1 MDRTDWLLWRDWV
14 VVWTQFW
21 SYFVSKDCK
30 TLMPIKRVK
39 VFGFHAKLTHPFV
52 HCIAAPLSQA
62 RHSLVVIIICQQ
74 HLEKLILKSLADFCT
89 SLVSV
94 ENSNLTSCQG
104 LLCCCQS
111 NTQAR
116 IIDSKY
122 PDTWKTAS
130 VYGVGFRLVRDFFLL
145 SRTCALVANC
155 RKVGLVLNIKLMP
168 VFAFQISALVPI
180 MQHPSSICT
189 SKEAS
194 TSVSLGIETV
204 WVSLSISMLLCPIHH
219 LRFIEEH
226 FLKTKNR
233 FCKGTV
239 SV

>member
-1 MDRTDWLLWRDWV
+1 MDRTDWLLRRDWV

-74 HLEKLILKSLADFCT
+74 HLEKLILKSWADFCT

-94 ENSNLTSCQG
+94 ENSNLTLCQG
-104 LLCCCQS
+104 LLCWCQS

-122 PDTWKTAS
+122 PDAWNTAS
-130 VYGVGFRLVRDFFLL
+130 VYGVGFRLVRDFFFCLEHVPWL
-145 SRTCALVANC
+145 PTV
-155 RKVGLVLNIKLMP
+155 VKLD
-168 VFAFQISALVPI
+168 
-180 MQHPSSICT
+180 
-189 SKEAS
+189 
-194 TSVSLGIETV
+194 
-204 WVSLSISMLLCPIHH
+204 
-219 LRFIEEH
+219 
-226 FLKTKNR
+226 
-233 FCKGTV
+233 
-239 SV
+239 